1 MPSDIAGDHMDL
13 AVLIKQSIDVQ
24 ELMVDPETD
33 RLYLD
38 DAPTKPGEIDLN
50 AVEEAVRIKE
60 KTGGKATLIM
70 LSTWGSSGKRKREAR
85 EAIKRSLAMGI
96 DRAILLFG
104 ADGTKVDTY
113 VTAKAIA
120 EKVKEIGVSLVLAGE
135 GSEDNFT
142 GLLPARLAAELGWP
156 YVAYATAIEV
166 EGDSL
171 IVTRSLEDYEERVR
185 VKLPAVVSVT
195 QEINKPR
202 IPKLMDIVRAG
213 KKPVEEVE
221 FSPKYE
227 PKLTIS
233 SIRVP
238 KVERKKII
246 LEGDLDESLDK
257 LIQALR
263 EEGIL
268 KG

>member
-1 MPSDIAGDHMDL
+1 MDL
-13 AVLIKQSIDVQ
+13 AVLVKQSIDVQ

-38 DAPTKPGEIDLN
+38 EAPTKPGEIDLN

-60 KTGGKATLIM
+60 KLGGRATLIM

-96 DRAILLFG
+96 DEAILLFG
-104 ADGTKVDTY
+104 ANGTGVDTY
-113 VTAKAIA
+113 VAAKAIA
-120 EKVKEIGVSLVLAGE
+120 KKVKELGATLVLAGE

-142 GLLPARLAAELGWP
+142 GLLPARLAAELNWP
-156 YVAYATAIEV
+156 YVAYATAIEI

-171 IVTRSLEDYEERVR
+171 VITRSLEDYEEKVR

-202 IPKLMDIVRAG
+202 IPKLMDIVKAG
-213 KKPVEEVE
+213 KKPVKEEE
-221 FSPKYE
+221 FALEHKPKIV
-227 PKLTIS
+227 IS

-238 KVERKKII
+238 KVERKKIV

-257 LIQALR
+257 LIQALK
-263 EEGIL
+263 EEGVL
-268 KG
+268 